1 MNTLVSIIVP
11 CYKQAHFLKES
22 LQSVLDQT
30 YVHWECIIVNDG
42 SPDNTAIIAK
52 QWCEKDS
59 RFSYLYKE
67 NGGLSNARNAG
78 IAICKGEFIVALD
91 ADDILH
97 QDYLIKLLPELLNDE
112 SLAIVSSHRVFFRDN
127 KTNVFFH
134 EKAVGTTY
142 HALIFENIL
151 MPSSM
156 YRKKYWVEV
165 GGYDENM
172 KHGFEDWEF
181 WIAVTKTGRKFKFVE
196 EYLFFYRKSKT
207 SMLIDTLKNH
217 RINILEYVLKKHKE
231 IYVGHFDNT
240 MEYLFFLINLY
251 KQSEIKAKNSLEYKI
266 ARIITKPIRILQ
278 KIMKNK

>member
-11 CYKQAHFLKES
+11 CFRQAHFLKES

-42 SPDNTAIIAK
+42 SPDDTEGKALD
-52 QWCEKDS
+52 WCEKDS

-97 QDYLIKLLPELLNDE
+97 QDYLIKLLTELLNDE
-112 SLAIVSSHRVFFRDN
+112 SLAIVSCYRVFFRDN

-217 RINILEYVLKKHKE
+217 RINILEYVFKKHKE
-231 IYVGHFDNT
+231 IYIGHFDNT
-240 MEYLFFLINLY
+240 MEYLFFLINLF

-266 ARIITKPIRILQ
+266 ARIIAMPFRILQ
-278 KIMKNK
+278 KIIKNK